1 MKRQLLP
8 YHDYA
13 EECQRSANEAKTD
26 HEQIVWGELTELWSA
41 MALRAT
47 LPHAA

>member
-8 YHDYA
+8 YRDYA
-13 EECQRSANEAKTD
+13 EECQRLANEAKND
-26 HEQIVWGELTELWSA
+26 HEQIVWGELIELWSA